1 MLQRDSTEGKK
12 NMVKESSGRGLGK
25 RESGK
30 EYLETEVPEGAALP
44 RSPAPPRGT
53 DTHPYH
59 HRSSITPSHGPL
71 QSGHILLTLTGRLQ
85 QKLMPMVSNFY
96 FGWPEINSAKLTL
109 CWLLYSIVAPD
120 TPVASSNFHEM
131 LSSIH
136 LSLEAK
142 KHPLAP

>member
-1 MLQRDSTEGKK
+1 
-12 NMVKESSGRGLGK
+12 MVKESSGRGLGK
-25 RESGK
+25 GVWKGVFRDRSSRRSS
-30 EYLETEVPEGAALP
+30 P
-44 RSPAPPRGT
+44 RSPRPHPEAQTPTPTIT
-53 DTHPYH
+53 DH
-59 HRSSITPSHGPL
+59 PSHP
-71 QSGHILLTLTGRLQ
+71 SPRHCRAYILLTLTGRLQ

-96 FGWPEINSAKLTL
+96 SGWPEINSVTKLTL